1 MPQEKRILLIG
12 SNGQLGSDLMKV
24 LENAVPLTHK
34 DIEICDE
41 KQTKSVIEKYS
52 PEIVI
57 NTSAFHK
64 VDLCEDEVEKSFQ
77 VNAYAVRNLA
87 MICKE
92 KDIILV
98 HISTDYVFDGRKNSP
113 YSESDSPNPLNVYGV
128 SKLAGEYFIRNIL
141 ERFFIIRSSGL
152 YGAAGA
158 SGKGGNFVEL
168 MIRFAKEGEPIK
180 VVDDQVLTPTYTREL
195 AENIAGL
202 IKTEEYGIFHVTNNG
217 ECSWFEF
224 AREIFELGNFH
235 PELSPTTTEDFGA
248 KAMRPSYSV
257 LGNDRL
263 KRTGLDR
270 MSPWKDA
277 LKRYMQEKG
286 YIKNS

>member
-1 MPQEKRILLIG
+1 MPDEKKILLIG

-24 LENAVPLTHK
+24 LENAISLTHK
-34 DIEICDE
+34 DLEICDE
-41 KQTKSVIEKYS
+41 KQTESVIEKYN
-52 PEIVI
+52 PGIVI

-64 VDLCEDEVEKSFQ
+64 VDLCEDEVERSFQ

-87 MICKE
+87 MICRE
-92 KDIILV
+92 KNILFV
-98 HISTDYVFDGRKNSP
+98 HISTDYVFDGIKNSP
-113 YSESDSPNPLNVYGV
+113 YTESDPPNPLNVYGV

-168 MIRFAKEGEPIK
+168 MIKLAEEGKPIK

-195 AENIAGL
+195 AENIAKL
-202 IKTEEYGIFHVTNNG
+202 IETEEYGIFHITNNG

-224 AREIFELGNFH
+224 AKEIFRLGDFH
-235 PELSPTTTEDFGA
+235 PELSPTTTKDFGA
-248 KAMRPSYSV
+248 KAMRPPYSV
-257 LGNDRL
+257 LENDRL
-263 KRTGLDR
+263 KKIGLDN
-270 MSPWKDA
+270 MSLWEDA
-277 LKRYMQEKG
+277 LKKYMQEKG